1 MKRLSLL
8 KFACAA
14 SLAAMCVAGLAACSG
29 GSESTGEGYTGGVA
43 ATVNGTEIA
52 EDTVTDQIQT
62 IRTQMSIDSE
72 DAWGEWLV
80 QYDYTPESVRED
92 VINSLVEQELIRQGA
107 AEKGVTVESEDVD
120 AYVNSMKANYDSE
133 EAWTEALA
141 SSGTT
146 EEAYREN
153 LELQILTQN
162 LYATFASTED
172 PAEEDVI
179 SYSNLY
185 SSAFDG
191 AKRSSHILFAADDE
205 ETAQSV
211 LDQINTGSL
220 DFVDAVKEYSTD
232 SAATEQDGDVGWD
245 KLATFDSAYQE
256 ALDGLEKGQVSDL
269 VTSSF
274 GIHIIKCTDTYA
286 APDEI
291 TSTDQVPEEF
301 LEQIKAMVQ
310 QSDQNQAYQDWFTEY
325 KESAEIVINDMPE
338 GLPYYVDVTKYEEES
353 ETVTNEDGS
362 TTVTNEDGTTT
373 TTYVDGSTKTM
384 DEDGN
389 VISETPATT
398 DGDGSDA
405 ATNGSEGDADAADGD
420 SADATGS
427 GEGDESDGDD
437 AQADGDGA
445 NS

>member
-1 MKRLSLL
+1 MKRSSLL
-8 KFACAA
+8 RFACAA
-14 SLAAMCVAGLAACSG
+14 SLVVAGVVGLTACSSD
-29 GSESTGEGYTGGVA
+29 GSSSTGEGYTGGVA

-52 EDTVTDQIQT
+52 EDAVTEQIQT

-80 QYDYTPESVRED
+80 QYDYTPEGVRED
-92 VINSLVEQELIRQGA
+92 VIDSLVDQELIRQGA

-120 AYVNSMKANYDSE
+120 SYVNSMKANYDSE
-133 EAWTEALA
+133 EAWNAALK

-153 LELQILTQN
+153 LEFQILTQN
-162 LYATFASTED
+162 LYATFASTDD

-185 SSAFDG
+185 SAAFDG

-211 LDQINTGSL
+211 LDQINAGEL

-245 KLATFDSAYQE
+245 KLATFDTAYQE
-256 ALDGLEKGQVSDL
+256 ALDGLEKGQVSEL

-274 GIHIIKCTDTYA
+274 GIHIIKCTDTYT
-286 APDEI
+286 APEEI

-301 LEQIKAMVQ
+301 LEQIESMVR
-310 QSDQNQAYQDWFTEY
+310 QSNQNQAYQDWFAEY
-325 KESAEIVINDMPE
+325 KEAAEIVINDMPE
-338 GLPYYVDVTKYEEES
+338 GLPYYVDLAKYETEDDEAADS
-353 ETVTNEDGS
+353 EDGS
-362 TTVTNEDGTTT
+362 SEAEGEDDSDASSEGDASDEGSS
-373 TTYVDGSTKTM
+373 DGAADDSA
-384 DEDGN
+384 DADGEASDSADSGEAADSN
-389 VISETPATT
+389 NAET
-398 DGDGSDA
+398 DGDG
-405 ATNGSEGDADAADGD
+405 AD
-420 SADATGS
+420 S
-427 GEGDESDGDD
+427 
-437 AQADGDGA
+437 
-445 NS
+445 